1 MKLHTLSIILA
12 ICFVSQQGFAQ
23 DSKPTNQNYQLLL
36 QLLLPQYKPSENKVL
51 VKHPYYTVFFDKEVK
66 QARWVSHLVMPC
78 ECKLKRRGSFSED
91 ENEGI
96 KGFQVLKKTH
106 YKPYNDSIK
115 SIHGKK
121 EYNLIYDV
129 GHLAPYADFK
139 WSLEAAKETN
149 RFSNTAF
156 QVASFN
162 RWGWGPM
169 EGRVR
174 KYANKKQKTLAVITG
189 LYFGDYK
196 FDGVSI
202 KSRWVKGEQVPTYFY
217 KVLYDINSNQ
227 GIALLM
233 PNIAN
238 DKIKA
243 YKKKQGK
250 GLASF
255 AKSIDELEKILGIDF
270 FANLDDNLEAEFE
283 SKFDS
288 ENWKIIVK

>member
-1 MKLHTLSIILA
+1 MKIRTLSIVLA

-23 DSKPTNQNYQLLL
+23 ECKPTNQNYQLLL
-36 QLLLPQYKPSENKVL
+36 QLLLPQYKPSKSKVL
-51 VKHPYYTVFFDKEVK
+51 VKHPYYTVFFNKETK
-66 QARWVSHLVMPC
+66 QAQWVSHLIIPC
-78 ECKLKRRGSFSED
+78 ECKLARRGSFSED
-91 ENEGI
+91 KNKAI
-96 KGFQVLKKTH
+96 KGYQVLKKVH
-106 YKPYNDSIK
+106 HKPYNDSIK
-115 SIHGKK
+115 RIHGKK
-121 EYNLIYDV
+121 EYNLIYDA

-149 RFSNTAF
+149 RFSNAAF

-162 RWGWGPM
+162 RWGWGAM
-169 EGRVR
+169 ERRVR
-174 KYANKKQKTLAVITG
+174 KYSLRKQKTLAVVTG
-189 LYFGDYK
+189 IYFGDYK
-196 FDGVSI
+196 FDGASI
-202 KSRWVKGEQVPTYFY
+202 KPRWVKGEQVPTYFY
-217 KVLYDINSNQ
+217 KVLYDIDNNQ

-270 FANLDDNLEAEFE
+270 FANLDDKLEEEFE
-283 SKFDS
+283 RKFNPK
-288 ENWKIIVK
+288 NWEIIVK